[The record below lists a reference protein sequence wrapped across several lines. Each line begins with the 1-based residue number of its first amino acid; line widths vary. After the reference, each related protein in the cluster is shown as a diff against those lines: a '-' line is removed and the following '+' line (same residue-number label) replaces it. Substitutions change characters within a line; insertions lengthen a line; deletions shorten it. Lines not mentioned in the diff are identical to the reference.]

1 MNELVEIINQLQ
13 DVFLISGQVVD
24 LPQVVVIGSQS
35 AGKSSVLEHLVG
47 KSFLPRGVGVVT
59 RCPLVLQ
66 LVHSSNDVL
75 DEYAIFQHD
84 QTKVFTD
91 FKLISNEIK
100 KQTVKLAG
108 SNKGICH
115 LPITLKIYS
124 KSYLNLTL
132 VDLPGL
138 TKIPVGDQPD
148 DIEKQTRDIVLEYIR
163 NPNSIILAVTPAN
176 ADLTTSESL
185 ALARDV
191 DPEGER
197 TLAVITKLDLMD
209 EGTDAWDI
217 LSGKIIPVKL
227 GIIGVVNRSQRDIME
242 NKSMKKALK
251 EEAEFFHNHYRAV
264 ERNHGTPYLTKTV
277 QRILTE
283 HIKSCL
289 PKLKENVKEK
299 LSKKQEELKAMG
311 DMSLDKPSL
320 LIDIVSKFSKT
331 YCSIIR
337 GDTENIQT
345 TELSGGARINRV
357 FQALAQALRT
367 IDALSGLSKG
377 AILTATQNAS
387 GASPGL
393 FVPEVTFELLM
404 KRQIQRFRSPCLRCV
419 DLVNEELC
427 RIVQTCAYDPL
438 IGLERYP
445 TLQKEVIRVVTE
457 LLRSRLPI
465 ANKIVDNFI
474 DVQLAYINTR
484 HPNFIT
490 NCVRGKEPKAYK
502 QDKCVCI
509 TLHPA
514 IKLSEKSLT
523 KVTESSR
530 KKEESSKETRDY
542 QLINKLIQSYFSI
555 VQITVQD
562 TVPKIIMH
570 SIVNFVMERL
580 HCELISQLY
589 NGNTYNLMKESQ
601 DFVEKRQELV
611 TTVAQLEKAYGIL
624 NYIKPSTKS
633 NCKDAL
639 TTTLPEEAEFCM
651 TDSGHSLTHV
661 SRQKTV
667 YSRCASVSQPIVST
681 PLQAVIWSVVGEGGQ
696 RGGRCT
702 AESEAGDLHG
712 GYCAERPPPGKRK
725 ESLSRRAAILSPAE
739 EDEVLTDEA
748 LPIAALVQ

>member
-1 MNELVEIINQLQ
+1 MNELVEIVNQLQ
-13 DVFLISGQVVD
+13 DVFLVSGQVVD
-24 LPQVVVIGSQS
+24 LPQVVVVGSQS

-66 LVHSSNDVL
+66 LVHSSNDVVE
-75 DEYAIFQHD
+75 EYAIFQHD

-91 FKLISNEIK
+91 FDLISKEIQE
-100 KQTVKLAG
+100 QTVKLAG

-115 LPITLKIYS
+115 VPITLKVYS
-124 KSYLNLTL
+124 NSYLNLTL

-138 TKIPVGDQPD
+138 TKIPVGDQPE
-148 DIEKQTRDIVLEYIR
+148 DIEKQTRDMVLEYIR

-209 EGTDAWDI
+209 LGTDAWDI

-251 EEAEFFHNHYRAV
+251 EEADFFHKHYKSIARTQ
-264 ERNHGTPYLTKTV
+264 GIPYLTKSV
-277 QRILTE
+277 QKILTE

-289 PKLKENVKEK
+289 PNLKENVKEK
-299 LSKKQEELKAMG
+299 LSKKQEELRALG
-311 DMSLDKPSL
+311 DVSLDKPSL
-320 LIDIVSKFSKT
+320 LIDIMSKFSKT
-331 YCSIIR
+331 YCSIIK

-345 TELSGGARINRV
+345 TELSGGARINYV
-357 FQALAQALRT
+357 FQESLAKALRT

-393 FVPEVTFELLM
+393 FVPEVAFELLV
-404 KRQIQRFRSPCLRCV
+404 KRQIQRFRPPCLRCV
-419 DLVNEELC
+419 DLVNEELS

-465 ANKIVDNFI
+465 ANKMVDSFI

-484 HPNFIT
+484 HPHFIT
-490 NCVRGKEPKAYK
+490 NRVSEKESILFEEEN
-502 QDKCVCI
+502 CI
-509 TLHPA
+509 ARKPTV
-514 IKLSEKSLT
+514 KLSEKSLT
-523 KVTESSR
+523 ETS
-530 KKEESSKETRDY
+530 ESSKKREEISKENRDY
-542 QLINKLIQSYFSI
+542 RLIQKLIKSYFSI
-555 VQITVQD
+555 VQMTVQD
-562 TVPKIIMH
+562 TVPKIIIY
-570 SIVNFVMERL
+570 SIVNFVVERL
-580 HCELISQLY
+580 HSELITRLY
-589 NGNTYNLMKESQ
+589 NGSTDILMMESE
-601 DFVEKRQELV
+601 DFVEKRKELL
-611 TTVAQLEKAYGIL
+611 TIVAQLEKAYGIL
-624 NYIKPSTKS
+624 TSIKPSTKS
-633 NCKDAL
+633 HTFNFSVV
-639 TTTLPEEAEFCM
+639 TEAESSDEC
-651 TDSGHSLTHV
+651 DS
-661 SRQKTV
+661 
-667 YSRCASVSQPIVST
+667 C
-681 PLQAVIWSVVGEGGQ
+681 
-696 RGGRCT
+696 
-702 AESEAGDLHG
+702 SED
-712 GYCAERPPPGKRK
+712 
-725 ESLSRRAAILSPAE
+725 IN
-739 EDEVLTDEA
+739 
-748 LPIAALVQ
+748 

>member
-1 MNELVEIINQLQ
+1 MDELVEIVNQLQ
-13 DVFLISGQVVD
+13 DVFLVSGQVVD
-24 LPQVVVIGSQS
+24 LPQVVVVGSQS

-66 LVHSSNDVL
+66 LVHSTTEVV

-91 FKLISNEIK
+91 FDLISKEIQD
-100 KQTVKLAG
+100 QTVKLAG

-115 LPITLKIYS
+115 VPITLKIYS
-124 KSYLNLTL
+124 NSYLNLTL

-138 TKIPVGDQPD
+138 TKIPVGDQPT
-148 DIEKQTRDIVLEYIR
+148 DIEKQTRDMVLEYIR
-163 NPNSIILAVTPAN
+163 NPNCIILAVTPAN

-242 NKSMKKALK
+242 NKPMKKALK
-251 EEAEFFHNHYRAV
+251 EEAQFFQNHYKAV
-264 ERNHGTPYLTKTV
+264 ARTHGIPYLTKTV
-277 QRILTE
+277 QKILTE

-289 PKLKENVKEK
+289 PNLKENIKEK
-299 LSKKQEELKAMG
+299 LSKKQEELKALG
-311 DMSLDKPSL
+311 EVNLDKPSL
-320 LIDIVSKFSKT
+320 LIDIMSKFSKM
-331 YCSIIR
+331 YCSIIK

-345 TELSGGARINRV
+345 TELSGGARINYV
-357 FQALAQALRT
+357 FQESLAKALRT
-367 IDALSGLSKG
+367 IDALSGLTKG

-393 FVPEVTFELLM
+393 FIPEVAFELLV
-404 KRQIQRFRSPCLRCV
+404 KRQIQRFRPPCLRCV
-419 DLVNEELC
+419 DLVNEELS
-427 RIVQTCAYDPL
+427 RIVLTCADDPL

-457 LLRSRLPI
+457 LLHSRLPI
-465 ANKIVDNFI
+465 ANQMVENFI
-474 DVQLAYINTR
+474 DYQLAYINTR
-484 HPNFIT
+484 HPHFIT
-490 NCVRGKEPKAYK
+490 NRVIGKESIAFEEEN
-502 QDKCVCI
+502 CI
-509 TLHPA
+509 ARKPTV
-514 IKLSEKSLT
+514 KLSEKSLT
-523 KVTESSR
+523 VSEKS
-530 KKEESSKETRDY
+530 KKEEETSKETRDY
-542 QLINKLIQSYFSI
+542 QLIQKLIQSYFSI

-580 HCELISQLY
+580 HCELITRLY
-589 NGNTYNLMKESQ
+589 NGNTYNLMKESE
-601 DFVEKRQELV
+601 DFVEKRQELA

-624 NYIKPSTKS
+624 TSIKPSTKS
-633 NCKDAL
+633 HVFNCNVVTEAPRAP
-639 TTTLPEEAEFCM
+639 LPPDSDLNSNSDLDSIFYSEF
-651 TDSGHSLTHV
+651 
-661 SRQKTV
+661 K
-667 YSRCASVSQPIVST
+667 
-681 PLQAVIWSVVGEGGQ
+681 
-696 RGGRCT
+696 
-702 AESEAGDLHG
+702 
-712 GYCAERPPPGKRK
+712 
-725 ESLSRRAAILSPAE
+725 
-739 EDEVLTDEA
+739 
-748 LPIAALVQ
+748 